1 MSLCRKGAHTGSL
14 MRWVVLGSALAGC
27 GGAPAKEPQK
37 PASAPPP
44 AVVAAPRAPDLSK
57 VPPPSHLVALARW
70 KNPAASLAQ
79 VSAWTG
85 LPLKPATLLREMGEE
100 MGQLVEV

>member
-1 MSLCRKGAHTGSL
+1 MSLCPAGAHTRSL
-14 MRWVVLGSALAGC
+14 MRWVVLAAVAGC

-37 PASAPPP
+37 PASTPPP
-44 AVVAAPRAPDLSK
+44 AVVAAPRGPDLSK

-85 LPLKPATLLREMGEE
+85 LPLKPAALLREMGEE
-100 MGQLVEV
+100 MG